1 VTNSTPPRHRPVRVL
16 QVALDLEAGGLERL
30 VADLIRRSN
39 PSRVES
45 HLLTF
50 GAPGRHAEGLEA
62 HATLHRAAPSSPLS
76 MLWPRK
82 LAEQIRR
89 IAPDVVHSHSGVWY
103 KVSRAARMAG
113 IPRLIHTDHGR
124 HHPDPFLDRVVDNL
138 ASRWTDIVVAV
149 SEALAAQL
157 AASVVA
163 RPERLRVIPNGID
176 TEVLRPGMVPATLHR
191 ELGLDPDRPII
202 GSIGRFD
209 PIKGYDIML
218 AAYDSL
224 AASWGPSPVPVLA
237 LAGEGPELPRLRALA
252 AALGPRALVH
262 FLGWRTDLPNLLGS
276 FSLFTLASHSEG
288 TSLSLLEA
296 MALGCCPVVTD
307 VGGNAAVLGP
317 DLAHRLVPPSDP
329 AALAGAWLR
338 ALRDAAG
345 RARDVTL
352 ARGRVEARF
361 SLDAMVCAYEAL
373 YLEGRL

>member
-1 VTNSTPPRHRPVRVL
+1 
-16 QVALDLEAGGLERL
+16 
-30 VADLIRRSN
+30 
-39 PSRVES
+39 
-45 HLLTF
+45 
-50 GAPGRHAEGLEA
+50 
-62 HATLHRAAPSSPLS
+62 
-76 MLWPRK
+76 
-82 LAEQIRR
+82 
-89 IAPDVVHSHSGVWY
+89 
-103 KVSRAARMAG
+103 MAG
-113 IPRLIHTDHGR
+113 VPRLIHTDHGR

-149 SEALAAQL
+149 SEALATQL

-163 RPERLRVIPNGID
+163 KPDRLRVIPNGID
-176 TEVLRPGMVPATLHR
+176 TEVLRPGMAPATLHR

-209 PIKGYDIML
+209 PIKGYDVML

-252 AALGPRALVH
+252 AGLGPRALVH

-317 DLAHRLVPPSDP
+317 DLAHRLVPPSNP
-329 AALAGAWLR
+329 AALASAWLR
-338 ALRDAAG
+338 ALGDAAG
-345 RARDVTL
+345 RAKDVAL
-352 ARGRVEARF
+352 ARARVEARF
-361 SLDAMVCAYEAL
+361 SLDAMVRAYEAL
-373 YLEGRL
+373 YLEGRS